1 MGRIVTFAFHSHLNS
16 IELQIASFPMIQL
29 SLFRSSRPDA
39 NCDAASRAGKTVNRG
54 SSLRSARLLAAAL
67 SVLALAIVFW
77 ASPTEA
83 AEPSGW
89 LGFRG
94 DGTSAAASGPAHLQI
109 GEGGNLAWKRSM
121 PGKSVSGPIV
131 VGDRVISTSSAG
143 QEGEQLFITAVRL
156 SDGELLWEQ
165 SFRATGRPFC
175 HPTSANAA
183 PSPVSDGER
192 IFAFF
197 SSNDL
202 ICLSVDGDLLWYRGL
217 GYDYPKAGNDIGMA
231 SSPVVAEGA
240 VIVQIEGQGDSFA
253 IGVDAATGKNLWRM
267 NRPRSANWSSPVAVM
282 RPDGSTEVVM
292 QCGRSIVAVDPRSG
306 REKWVID
313 EGRDTISSATPAGD
327 LLLLPGDDM
336 MALDVGQSAT
346 APDVAWRKD
355 RVAPSN
361 ASAVVSGDRFY
372 SLKNSVLIAASLEDG
387 DVFWQ
392 QRLSGLGGTW
402 ATPVFANGRIYVFDQ
417 SGVGQVI
424 EDQGDSAEK
433 ISEVEIGEGVLA
445 SPAIAQGRLI
455 VRSVNGLYCFE

>member
-1 MGRIVTFAFHSHLNS
+1 M
-16 IELQIASFPMIQL
+16 
-29 SLFRSSRPDA
+29 
-39 NCDAASRAGKTVNRG
+39 
-54 SSLRSARLLAAAL
+54 
-67 SVLALAIVFW
+67 
-77 ASPTEA
+77 
-83 AEPSGW
+83 
-89 LGFRG
+89 
-94 DGTSAAASGPAHLQI
+94 
-109 GEGGNLAWKRSM
+109 GEGGNLAWKYPM
-121 PGKSVSGPIV
+121 PGKSVAGPIV
-131 VGDRVISTSSAG
+131 VGDRVISTSSGG

-192 IFAFF
+192 VFAFF

-240 VIVQIEGQGDSFA
+240 VIAQVEAQGDSFA
-253 IGVDAATGKNLWRM
+253 IGIDAETGKNLWRM
-267 NRPRSANWSSPVAVM
+267 DRPRRANWSSPVAVM

-306 REKWVID
+306 REKWMIE
-313 EGRDTISSATPAGD
+313 EGRDTISSATPAGG
-327 LLLLPGDDM
+327 LLLLPGDDI
-336 MALDVGQSAT
+336 MALDVGRSGT
-346 APDVAWRKD
+346 APEVAWRKD

-361 ASAVVSGDRFY
+361 ASVVVSGDRFY
-372 SLKNSVLIAASLEDG
+372 SLKGSVLIAASLEDG
-387 DVFWQ
+387 EVHWQ

-402 ATPVFANGRIYVFDQ
+402 ATPVFADGRIYVFDQ

-424 EDQGDSAEK
+424 EDRGDSAEK
-433 ISEVEIGEGVLA
+433 VSEVEIGEGVLA
-445 SPAIAQGRLI
+445 SPAIAQGRLV
-455 VRSVNGLYCFE
+455 VRSANALYCFE